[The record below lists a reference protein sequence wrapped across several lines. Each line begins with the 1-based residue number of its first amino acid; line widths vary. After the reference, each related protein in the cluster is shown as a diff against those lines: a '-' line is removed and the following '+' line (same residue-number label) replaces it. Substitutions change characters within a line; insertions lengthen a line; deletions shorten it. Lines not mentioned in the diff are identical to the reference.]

1 MPTNQLIQHR
11 GGPSKRAVFWV
22 WRPYSSFSNIHFRSQ
37 PFFLKSVVELFE
49 YYLPLKSFK
58 NFFFKWNKTFSPS
71 TIILSNHSVSAVSLT
86 SFYKKKKHKNVQ
98 KKIAQS
104 IFVKAFSSQLTLIL
118 SKVRRYI
125 CDIYDHHHHR
135 YCHLPSNKHHQ
146 TQLCFEIKM

>member
-37 PFFLKSVVELFE
+37 PFFLNLSFNSLSIIYLWNRLRTLF
-49 YYLPLKSFK
+49 L
-58 NFFFKWNKTFSPS
+58 KWNKTFSHS

-86 SFYKKKKHKNVQ
+86 SFYKKKPTKMCK

-146 TQLCFEIKM
+146 HQLCFEIKM